1 MSAGNH
7 AQAVAYHARQLG
19 IPAVIVMPRYTPNIK
34 VEHTRAYGAEVILAG
49 ECFDD
54 AAAHAL
60 KLIEERNLVLVHPY
74 DDEKVIAGQGTIAL
88 EMLRTQP
95 DLDTLVIPIGG
106 GGLISGIAIAAEGR
120 GAGAELRLY
129 GRDPDRAEAVARS
142 LGGVVLAG
150 AADKPHGVREAYIL
164 DPEGYCWVPTVA
176 KVSQDVDG

>member
-1 MSAGNH
+1 MTQVDILPPQGAGKPDADGFGRALGPGIGLNLLVSDVE
-7 AQAVAYHARQLG
+7 AAARFQATAL
-19 IPAVIVMPRYTPNIK
+19 
-34 VEHTRAYGAEVILAG
+34 
-49 ECFDD
+49 D
-54 AAAHAL
+54 AAVDYWDRDFAILRAQGAVWMLHSDRSY
-60 KLIEERNLVLVHPY
+60 RNHP
-74 DDEKVIAGQGTIAL
+74 L
-88 EMLRTQP
+88 
-95 DLDTLVIPIGG
+95 
-106 GGLISGIAIAAEGR
+106 SGIAIAAEGR